1 MTLKCP
7 QCGSMKLYKDGMRQ
21 LADGS
26 AVQRWLCRE
35 CGYRFSER
43 RLENSGG
50 KDLKRGLAL
59 RFNRRVCAWEG
70 QAKNSARGVVALEEK
85 ADAESRAA
93 GATGDLSKLSTRPHT
108 MMKIF
113 EYAWALR
120 KQGYAEQTIRGRVK
134 LLKRLVKLGANLYD
148 PESVKE
154 VIAKEKW
161 SAGRKELA
169 VEAYSSFLKVFGG
182 KWDPPKYKRVR
193 KLPFIPL
200 ESEIDQ
206 LIAGCGPKTATLLQ
220 LLKETGMRIGEA
232 WRLKWVDVDFANNAV
247 RVTPEK
253 GSEPR
258 IFRVSEKLMS
268 MLRSLQKDS
277 VDERVFP
284 KSLKSQE
291 RLFYKARKRVSEKLK
306 NPRIRQISFHT
317 FRHWKATM
325 EYSKTK
331 DILHVMRLLGHK
343 DIKNTLIYTQLISF
357 GGDEYVAKVAHT
369 EEEACKLVEAGFD
382 YVCDFNGSKI
392 FRKRK

>member
-1 MTLKCP
+1 M
-7 QCGSMKLYKDGMRQ
+7 
-21 LADGS
+21 
-26 AVQRWLCRE
+26 E
-35 CGYRFSER
+35 
-43 RLENSGG
+43 EN
-50 KDLKRGLAL
+50 
-59 RFNRRVCAWEG
+59 
-70 QAKNSARGVVALEEK
+70 

-93 GATGDLSKLSTRPHT
+93 GATGDLSELSTRPHT
-108 MMKIF
+108 MTKIF
-113 EYAWALR
+113 EYAWALK

-258 IFRVSEKLMS
+258 IFRVSEKLMN

-277 VDERVFP
+277 VDEGVFP

-325 EYSKTK
+325 EYSETK

-343 DIKNTLIYTQLISF
+343 DIKNTLIYTQLVSF

-369 EEEACKLVEAGFD
+369 EEEACRLVEAGFD